1 MPTDLVE
8 IDYGRITVESDDP
21 LVRAEIRAARGD
33 ADALDDLDLSALD
46 GGRSTDCR
54 RGR

>member
-21 LVRAEIRAARGD
+21 LVRAEIRA
-33 ADALDDLDLSALD
+33 
-46 GGRSTDCR
+46 CR
-54 RGR
+54 RCRTPSPPSSAA